1 MKICKY
7 SSEEELDG
15 KKQCR
20 REFLHSFA
28 RYLILGG
35 LVFIG
40 VLLGKKSL
48 SSAMENISLNICED
62 CSILT
67 NCELPP
73 AILARKAMTK

>member
-1 MKICKY
+1 MKTCKC
-7 SSEEELDG
+7 SSEEELID

-20 REFLHSFA
+20 REFLRNFT

-40 VLLGKKSL
+40 VLLGKRSL
-48 SSAMENISLNICED
+48 SSAAEKISFNICGD

-73 AILARKAMTK
+73 ALLARKALKK